1 MYDGL
6 MLRVELGNVTP
17 GLVNE
22 CFQTAKLYAIR
33 NGYDSIHQTCFA
45 FISTLNVWAR
55 LEVYK

>member
-33 NGYDSIHQTCFA
+33 NGYDSIHQTCFD
-45 FISTLNVWAR
+45 FYLNPEW
-55 LEVYK
+55 LG